1 MGRGDEED
9 LMPLGKAIEARRF
22 RLLPTSPKGEAALDA
37 AWTRTARQMEDFVAE
52 LITAKATAALERERD
67 HLRRCIERSDDRCAV
82 IRENGGNADHLA
94 AEADIRRAFQ
104 QDLDHVEALLA
115 ERENRNN

>member
-9 LMPLGKAIEARRF
+9 MMPLGKALEARRF
-22 RLLPTSPKGEAALDA
+22 GLLPTSPKGRDRLEA
-37 AWTRTARQMEDFVAE
+37 AWTRTAHQMEDFVDRV
-52 LITAKATAALERERD
+52 IMTTTTTAMERERD

-104 QDLDHVEALLA
+104 QDLEHVEALLE